1 MIFNKPALSASLLS
15 LLVISLVL
23 LFGFPALALSPSE
36 DQIVAEL
43 IDLSGLK
50 EQIPHL
56 PNEYMSIVDQL
67 LVGLERKRHP
77 VPKNMRRQIRQT
89 FVDALVPEYLESEIR
104 SRLLGGLSQDST
116 VAAVNWLR
124 SDVGKKV
131 TAAELSLRSAET
143 SVQLATFLLQLQL
156 ERPAPERLQLA
167 RRIEE
172 INQGSELATE
182 AWEAIATSV
191 ARALD
196 CGCGTNNLQNLEESL
211 ASMRGSMKGM
221 FHQGRMFEILFI
233 YRTLTDEEL
242 KQYAEFLETPE
253 GKDVTQVMNR
263 AVQGAAVDAIR
274 NIQPSPGKNLQSPTD
289 KA

>member
-89 FVDALVPEYLESEIR
+89 FVDALAPEYLESEIR

-211 ASMRGSMKGM
+211 ASMRGSIKGM

-242 KQYAEFLETPE
+242 KQYAEFLETPA

>member
-89 FVDALVPEYLESEIR
+89 FVDALAPEYLESEIR

-242 KQYAEFLETPE
+242 KQYAEFLETPA